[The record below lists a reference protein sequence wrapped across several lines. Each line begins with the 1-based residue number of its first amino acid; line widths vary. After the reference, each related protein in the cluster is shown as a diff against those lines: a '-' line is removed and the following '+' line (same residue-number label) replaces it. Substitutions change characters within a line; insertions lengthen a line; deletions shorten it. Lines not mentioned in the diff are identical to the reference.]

1 MIYGGNM
8 MSNFSGAVLSNDK
21 EMTKDVVL
29 SEVHK
34 ILDKSP
40 EVLIEALNKSG
51 QAISKNASKK
61 ELVHLTVENLYDN
74 PKFRENISALI
85 ISGNETNYNNADGDI
100 MDKFKGL
107 FSKGNSDGTDGSS
120 IAIDAGSKIGGGAS
134 SGGVVGAI
142 AGAIDSV
149 FGTVGKFKDAKNQK
163 EADKRKLQ
171 MSLLSDDSKKTN
183 WLPIVLIGG
192 VLLIGGAVAY
202 ISLKEK

>member
-40 EVLIEALNKSG
+40 EVLIETLNKSG

-61 ELVHLTVENLYDN
+61 EIVHLTVENLYDN

-85 ISGNETNYNNADGDI
+85 ITGNENQYNNADGAL
-100 MDKFKGL
+100 MGKLQGL
-107 FSKGNSDGTDGSS
+107 FGGGGSGGDGSS
-120 IAIDAGSKIGGGAS
+120 APKVTVGADPIS
-134 SGGVVGAI
+134 AI
-142 AGAIDSV
+142 AGAIGSV
-149 FGTVGKFKDAKNQK
+149 FSFAKAGKDAKSAK

-171 MSLLSDDSKKTN
+171 MALLGEDGSKKTN

-192 VLLIGGAVAY
+192 ILLIGGTVAY
-202 ISLKEK
+202 ISLKGK

>member
-21 EMTKDVVL
+21 DMTKDVVL

-40 EVLIEALNKSG
+40 EVLIETLNKSG

-61 ELVHLTVENLYDN
+61 EIVHLTVENLYDN

-85 ISGNETNYNNADGDI
+85 ITGNENQYNNADGAL
-100 MDKFKGL
+100 MGKLQGL
-107 FSKGNSDGTDGSS
+107 FSKSSSDSS
-120 IAIDAGSKIGGGAS
+120 GGAS
-134 SGGVVGAI
+134 TPQVTVGADPISAI
-142 AGAIDSV
+142 AGAIGSV
-149 FGTVGKFKDAKNQK
+149 FSFAKSKGDAKTAK

-171 MSLLSDDSKKTN
+171 MSLLSDDGSKKTN

-192 VLLIGGAVAY
+192 ILLIGGAVAY
-202 ISLKEK
+202 VSLKSK

>member
-21 EMTKDVVL
+21 DMTKDVVL

-40 EVLIEALNKSG
+40 EVLIETLNKSG

-61 ELVHLTVENLYDN
+61 EIVHLTVENLYDN

-85 ISGNETNYNNADGDI
+85 ITGNENQYNNADGAL
-100 MDKFKGL
+100 MGKLQGL
-107 FSKGNSDGTDGSS
+107 FSKVGGGSTG
-120 IAIDAGSKIGGGAS
+120 GSTGGAS
-134 SGGVVGAI
+134 APQVTVGADPISAI
-142 AGAIDSV
+142 AGAIGSI
-149 FGTVGKFKDAKNQK
+149 FSFAKSKGDAKTAK

-171 MSLLSDDSKKTN
+171 MSLLSDDGSKKTN

-192 VLLIGGAVAY
+192 ILLIGGAVAY
-202 ISLKEK
+202 VSLKSK

>member
-21 EMTKDVVL
+21 DMTKDVVL

-40 EVLIEALNKSG
+40 EVLIETLNKSG

-61 ELVHLTVENLYDN
+61 EIVHLTVENLYDN

-85 ISGNETNYNNADGDI
+85 ITGNENQYNNVDGAL
-100 MDKFKGL
+100 MDKLQGL
-107 FSKGNSDGTDGSS
+107 FSKVGGGGTGGST
-120 IAIDAGSKIGGGAS
+120 GGAS
-134 SGGVVGAI
+134 APQVTVGADPISAI
-142 AGAIDSV
+142 AGAIGSI
-149 FGTVGKFKDAKNQK
+149 FSFAKSKGDAKTAK

-171 MSLLSDDSKKTN
+171 MSLLSDDGSKKTN

-192 VLLIGGAVAY
+192 ILLIGGAVAY
-202 ISLKEK
+202 ISLKSK